1 MSTAMEP
8 RSSVVI
14 DVQGMHCD
22 SCIQLIESTLSDEP
36 GIISIKVSRIQDR
49 MEFWHYISKSR

>member
-1 MSTAMEP
+1 MEP
-8 RSSVVI
+8 RRSVVI

-49 MEFWHYISKSR
+49 MEFWHYISKSRR

>member
-1 MSTAMEP
+1 MEP

-36 GIISIKVSRIQDR
+36 GIISIKVGRIQDR
-49 MEFWHYISKSR
+49 MELWPCIFKIR